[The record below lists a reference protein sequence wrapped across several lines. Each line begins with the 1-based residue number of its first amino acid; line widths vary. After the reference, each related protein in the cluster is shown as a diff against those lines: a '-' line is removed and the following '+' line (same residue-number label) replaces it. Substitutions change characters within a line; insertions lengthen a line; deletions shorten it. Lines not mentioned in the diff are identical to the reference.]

1 MKAVTVSL
9 DKPILDFGQPI
20 TALVISREVEIDD
33 LIEVE
38 DVEKKTLRS
47 LMLMQRL
54 YRTPE
59 GKELLLDSLRH
70 LRPSDFSKL
79 DQAMGPFLVLG
90 PGTGAPSPEPSPSA
104 SSSPSTSSDD

>member
-1 MKAVTVSL
+1 MQPVTVTL
-9 DKPILDFGQPI
+9 DKPILDFGQQVS
-20 TALVISREVEIDD
+20 ALVISREVEIDD

-70 LRPSDFSKL
+70 LRPADFAKL
-79 DQAMGPFLVLG
+79 DKAMGPFLVLG
-90 PGTGAPSPEPSPSA
+90 PATGERLPEHSPSA
-104 SSSPSTSSDD
+104 SSSPSAPSND